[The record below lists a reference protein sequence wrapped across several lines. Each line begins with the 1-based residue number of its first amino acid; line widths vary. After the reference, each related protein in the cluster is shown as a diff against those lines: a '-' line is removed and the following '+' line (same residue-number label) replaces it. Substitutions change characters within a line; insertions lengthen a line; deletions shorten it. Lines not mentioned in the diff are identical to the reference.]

1 MTTEVIAPQERKL
14 KSLRRILWLSFAGVS
29 ILFMI
34 LIGAAYITLM
44 VFQGSNAGGLLAFTF
59 PLLLVLALLGSV
71 VFTGVA
77 CLVIYYVIKRRLERE
92 DELFF

>member
-1 MTTEVIAPQERKL
+1 MTTEAIAPQERKL
-14 KSLRRILWLSFAGVS
+14 KSLRRILWLSFAGIS

-34 LIGAAYITLM
+34 LIAGTYMALL
-44 VFQGSNAGGLLAFTF
+44 VLQGSNTGGPLTFTF
-59 PLLLVLALLGSV
+59 PLLLGLALLGSV
-71 VFTGVA
+71 AFTGIA

>member
-1 MTTEVIAPQERKL
+1 MTTEAIPPQERKL

-29 ILFMI
+29 ILFMV
-34 LIGAAYITLM
+34 LVGGTYMALL
-44 VFQGSNAGGLLAFTF
+44 VLRGSNASGPLAFTS
-59 PLLLVLALLGSV
+59 PLLLGLALLGAV
-71 VFTGVA
+71 TFTGVA

>member
-1 MTTEVIAPQERKL
+1 MTTEAIALQERKL
-14 KSLRRILWLSFAGVS
+14 KSLQRILWLSFAGVS
-29 ILFMI
+29 ILFMV
-34 LIGAAYITLM
+34 LVGGAYFAATGL
-44 VFQGSNAGGLLAFTF
+44 QGSNAGGTLALTL

-71 VFTGVA
+71 AFTGVA

>member
-1 MTTEVIAPQERKL
+1 MTTEAIAPQERKL

-34 LIGAAYITLM
+34 LIAGTYMAML
-44 VFQGSNAGGLLAFTF
+44 VLQGSNAGGPLAFTF
-59 PLLLVLALLGSV
+59 PLLLGLALLGSV
-71 VFTGVA
+71 AFSGIA

>member
-1 MTTEVIAPQERKL
+1 MTTEAIAPQERKL

-29 ILFMI
+29 VLFMI
-34 LIGAAYITLM
+34 LIAGTYMALM
-44 VFQGSNAGGLLAFTF
+44 VFQNQNASELLGFTF
-59 PLLLVLALLGSV
+59 PLLLGLALLGSV
-71 VFTGVA
+71 AFSGIA

>member
-1 MTTEVIAPQERKL
+1 MTTEAIALQERKL

-29 ILFMI
+29 ILFMV
-34 LIGAAYITLM
+34 LVGGAYISIM
-44 VFQGSNAGGLLAFTF
+44 VRQGSNAGGTLVFTF